1 MTTRDP
7 EHWVAALRPLLEQ
20 RGSSWEGLL
29 QSCQQLVLFG
39 SRAAGASRHGSD
51 FDLLCVGSGS
61 SRLSRTLDLVFV
73 TPKEVREEQ
82 WLGCELA
89 GHVARYGIWLVGEP
103 DWVHRVQSSQRA
115 IDKKS
120 SKILLRLQA
129 VEEHAARLDAPYLD
143 KYLTLTRRDLQRH
156 ELLRNGEPVPPT
168 PFLDQAWTQVTNARE
183 ELSRLA
189 QGAGIESKFLLD
201 YLSLPERWKEVRNT
215 GR

>member
-143 KYLTLTRRDLQRH
+143 
-156 ELLRNGEPVPPT
+156 
-168 PFLDQAWTQVTNARE
+168 LDQAWTQVTNARE

-201 YLSLPERWKEVRNT
+201 YLGLPERWKEVRNT